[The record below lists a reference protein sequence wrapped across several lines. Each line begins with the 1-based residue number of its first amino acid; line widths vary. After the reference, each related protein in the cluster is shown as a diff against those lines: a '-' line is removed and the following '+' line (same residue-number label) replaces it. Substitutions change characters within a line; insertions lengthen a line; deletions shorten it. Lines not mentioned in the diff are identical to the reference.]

1 MRERENVVEALVLIS
16 WDYLIKPAI
25 FWWTYPFLRAVLPW
39 WRREWEKYR
48 SATLREREEPDP
60 APVDLHRVTF
70 VDQSTPQGK
79 PARYEEIPDEWTTQR
94 SKTRVRVRRHQP
106 ITPDSLWRY
115 VSYTF
120 PDGEVKWG
128 VERDPDKEMQVG
140 WVSEEAEKP
149 GMERAYI
156 VEDEEPEWV
165 TAYPKGRPDL
175 KMRAPANQAALD
187 EQRRKG
193 C

>member
-70 VDQSTPQGK
+70 VDQSTPQG
-79 PARYEEIPDEWTTQR
+79 
-94 SKTRVRVRRHQP
+94 
-106 ITPDSLWRY
+106 
-115 VSYTF
+115 
-120 PDGEVKWG
+120 
-128 VERDPDKEMQVG
+128 
-140 WVSEEAEKP
+140 
-149 GMERAYI
+149 
-156 VEDEEPEWV
+156 EDE
-165 TAYPKGRPDL
+165 GR
-175 KMRAPANQAALD
+175 
-187 EQRRKG
+187 
-193 C
+193 